1 MKKLHLLLLSLVAIS
16 LSFSLAF
23 AGVLDGKR
31 LFNDTTL
38 GTNEKSCNSC
48 HPDGSGINGKKQ
60 SYTIMGQKLGSVEDA
75 INLCI
80 KMALNGKVL
89 KKDSQK
95 MKDLS
100 SFVKTLTGKK
110 RKRKMIKGC

>member
-1 MKKLHLLLLSLVAIS
+1 MKRLHLLLLILIVIF

-23 AGVLDGKR
+23 AGVLEGKR

-38 GTNEKSCNSC
+38 GTNGKSCNSC
-48 HPDGSGINGKKQ
+48 HPNGSGINGKKQ
-60 SYTIMGQKLGSVEDA
+60 AYTIMGQKLGSVEDA
-75 INLCI
+75 INFCV
-80 KMALNGKVL
+80 KMALKGTAL

-100 SFVKTLTGKK
+100 SYVKTLTGKK
-110 RKRKMIKGC
+110 RKRKIIKGC